1 MGKFSE
7 ARRILVFNSAK
18 RLVAICQ
25 SVNATAE
32 MFGVTTQAI
41 FYVCSGKSIS
51 CNRYYFRHLEEDI
64 EVTLD
69 DLGTLNVQT
78 YDQLCGKERPVYP
91 NSKMSRK
98 GMKYKKRIYVAPS
111 TPKNNEENQG

>member
-51 CNRYYFRHLEEDI
+51 CNRYYFRHLEDDI

-111 TPKNNEENQG
+111 NPKNNEENQS

>member
-7 ARRILVFNSAK
+7 ARRVLVFNSAK

-32 MFGVTTQAI
+32 MFSVTTQAI
-41 FYVCSGKSIS
+41 FYSCSGQSIS
-51 CNRYYFRHLEEDI
+51 CKNYYFRHLEDDI
-64 EVTLD
+64 EVSLD
-69 DLGTLNVQT
+69 DLGTLNVQE
-78 YDQLCGKERPVYP
+78 YDRLCGVERKVYP

-98 GMKYKKRIYVAPS
+98 GMKYKKSVYVAPS
-111 TPKNNEENQG
+111 NPKTNEENQS